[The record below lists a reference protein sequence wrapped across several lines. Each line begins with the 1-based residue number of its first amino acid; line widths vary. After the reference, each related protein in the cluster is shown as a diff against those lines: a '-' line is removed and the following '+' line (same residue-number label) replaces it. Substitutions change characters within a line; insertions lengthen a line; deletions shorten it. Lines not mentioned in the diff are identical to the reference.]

1 MIDFCVVVGLSC
13 EYICDNFMG
22 IFVCVCFSG
31 FELEFNGENCIGI
44 YISIIGKKVIFRYYI
59 FFK

>member
-1 MIDFCVVVGLSC
+1 MIDLCVVVGLSC

-44 YISIIGKKVIFRYYI
+44 YIYKYNREKNI
-59 FFK
+59 